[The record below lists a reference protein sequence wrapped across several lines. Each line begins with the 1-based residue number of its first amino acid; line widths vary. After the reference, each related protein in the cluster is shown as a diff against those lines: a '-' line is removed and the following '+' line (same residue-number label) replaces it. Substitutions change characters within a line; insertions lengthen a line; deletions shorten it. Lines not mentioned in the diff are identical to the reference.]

1 MFGNTLALALIIPSI
16 YPFVCLFVLCWLVFV
31 FILSTFRKKPCAV
44 SIRSSMVPRL
54 DCSHS
59 PSWIVQNSTNRS
71 VAMTVWPVEV
81 LSRTFL
87 MWCCLNT
94 DSHFRVSGWNAHV
107 WPFAWKLLTTIVQA
121 LRVGVKSLVL
131 RGGFAQKVC
140 PCRTCRMQ
148 MNSFGLSLKH
158 IWKGCKRLF

>member
-1 MFGNTLALALIIPSI
+1 VASIVTNSLNDVFGNTLALALIIPSI

-107 WPFAWKLLTTIVQA
+107 WPFAWKLLTTTLFRCAVHCAVQN
-121 LRVGVKSLVL
+121 GSI
-131 RGGFAQKVC
+131 FADSGWN
-140 PCRTCRMQ
+140 P
-148 MNSFGLSLKH
+148 
-158 IWKGCKRLF
+158 